1 MKTRPDYAR
10 TCTDAFFPVTGVGH
24 MIPSETS
31 AVTTLFGQIRCYE
44 GAARILN
51 ELIANAVDHCL
62 MIGGGRVYVDMAG
75 FEFTVSNTS
84 RVPVLDLDNGRQTLI
99 PHVLMTQNVTYSP
112 DAYEA
117 VGAGRYGMGIK
128 IVRSFVDKVSMEVS
142 DGKRT
147 YVYDTELND
156 EERHFPGCEPDPRL
170 GAQFFRMCVTLSSEA
185 FSIDSRTLKRGLRA
199 FLVARLR
206 EYAFYLGAVDRDV
219 SIYYSGRRLSCDVPD
234 CLVDANAIR
243 DLPVVHVNSRGL
255 RREGRCCAYFAPE
268 LDPEASGALVNGVR
282 LARIVLARKLSR
294 ALAATFG
301 DCRVFVVMECPGIE
315 FSGPDKTAVT
325 GRFELSRGRLDEAV
339 AQLLPPREQ
348 TAETEPVDDAAR
360 AATDNVNVSSTLS
373 DLLDLVRRAAAFFSE
388 LIFLD
393 P

>member
-1 MKTRPDYAR
+1 MRTRPDYAR
-10 TCTDAFFPVTGVGH
+10 ACANAFFPVTGVGH
-24 MIPSETS
+24 MIPSETT
-31 AVTTLFGQIRCYE
+31 AMTTLFGQVRCYE

-51 ELIANAVDHCL
+51 ELISNAVDHCL

-75 FEFTVSNTS
+75 FEFTVANTS
-84 RVPVLDLDNGRQTLI
+84 RVPVLDFEDGRQTLI

-117 VGAGRYGMGIK
+117 IGSGRYGVGIK
-128 IVRSFVDKVSMEVS
+128 LVRSFVDKVSMEVS

-170 GAQFFRMCVTLSSEA
+170 GHQFFRMCVTLSSEA
-185 FSIDSRTLKRGLRA
+185 FSIDNKTLKRGLRA

-206 EYAFYLGAVDRDV
+206 EYVFYLGAVDRDV

-234 CLVDANAIR
+234 CLANANAIR
-243 DLPVVHVNSRGL
+243 DLPVAYVDSRGL
-255 RREGRCCAYFAPE
+255 RREGRVWAYFAPE
-268 LDPEASGALVNGVR
+268 LESEAVGALVNGVR
-282 LARIVLARKLSR
+282 VTRIVLARKLLR
-294 ALAATFG
+294 AIAASCEAFR
-301 DCRVFVVMECPGIE
+301 DCRVFVILECPGIE
-315 FSGPDKTAVT
+315 FSGPDKTAVA
-325 GRFELSRGRLDEAV
+325 GRFELHRSRLDEAL
-339 AQLLPPREQ
+339 AQLLPPQEQ
-348 TAETEPVDDAAR
+348 TAETEPEAPPPALPGG
-360 AATDNVNVSSTLS
+360 SSPFYRFAGLA
-373 DLLDLVRRAAAFFSE
+373 RRAAALLLE